1 MQLLNDKA
9 QNIPGYFWQI
19 WVCAIHDVQHLI
31 AIKIQIYLKS
41 SNSRCQHLYDILHVE
56 WLTTDALIFPFLK
69 EKKISKEALGIKINV
84 YSYLSL
90 SNC

>member
-41 SNSRCQHLYDILHVE
+41 SNSRCHHLYDIAHRVIDYGCL
-56 WLTTDALIFPFLK
+56 DF
-69 EKKISKEALGIKINV
+69 
-84 YSYLSL
+84 SL
-90 SNC
+90 SEGKKNFQRSFGD